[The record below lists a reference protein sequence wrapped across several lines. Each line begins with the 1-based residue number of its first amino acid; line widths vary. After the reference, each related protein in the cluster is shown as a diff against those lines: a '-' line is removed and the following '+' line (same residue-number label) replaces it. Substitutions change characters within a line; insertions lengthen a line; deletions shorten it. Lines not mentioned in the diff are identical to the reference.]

1 MEPLRWES
9 ATPIHGDAFA
19 VSSILITFIPGH
31 ARKIRTAGAGR
42 LAGRAGPGPRPY
54 AAGRRDLGQQVQV
67 GPGGDRT
74 GLRGPFG
81 WLTQRGDGALRA
93 TGQGRDRSAA
103 GQQWILGLRAAGSVS
118 RPDDAT
124 AGGRNSSSASA
135 DRADSGSACTAA
147 DTPQTTGAPSTAFAA
162 LKGYGAAGHIARDSR
177 KELGMQKIS

>member
-42 LAGRAGPGPRPY
+42 PGRALGHALQ
-54 AAGRRDLGQQVQV
+54 AAEHLGQQVQV

-74 GLRGPFG
+74 GLRGLLG
-81 WLTQRGDGALRA
+81 WLTQRDDGALPA
-93 TGQGRDRSAA
+93 TGQRRDRSAA
-103 GQQWILGLRAAGSVS
+103 GSSGSWVS
-118 RPDDAT
+118 GPPTAHLAPDDAT
-124 AGGRNSSSASA
+124 AAAGGRNSSPASA
-135 DRADSGSACTAA
+135 DRADSGSACTVA
-147 DTPQTTGAPSTAFAA
+147 DTPQTTGAPSAAIAA
-162 LKGYGAAGHIARDSR
+162 LKGYGAAGRIARDSR

>member
-42 LAGRAGPGPRPY
+42 PGRALGHALQ
-54 AAGRRDLGQQVQV
+54 AAEHLGQQVQV
-67 GPGGDRT
+67 GPGGNRT

-81 WLTQRGDGALRA
+81 WLTQRDDGALRA
-93 TGQGRDRSAA
+93 TGQGRDRDRSAA
-103 GQQWILGLRAAGSVS
+103 GQQWILGLRATGGVS

-124 AGGRNSSSASA
+124 AGGRNSPSASA

-147 DTPQTTGAPSTAFAA
+147 DTPQTIGAPSAFAA
-162 LKGYGAAGHIARDSR
+162 LKGYGAAGRIARDSR